1 MVEGRSTMLG
11 RWKTRKLAQDW
22 ISHVIDDILAITVL
36 MNEITSQRSHRA
48 LPLRRDFRDVDCQLV
63 REVFPGIFL
72 CLITHFLVVRQREL
86 HGRQIQ
92 QKSSQHW
99 RSSTGQTVQFRG
111 LPSTTKA
118 VVSCPVVASPF
129 RSCPRP
135 I

>member
-11 RWKTRKLAQDW
+11 RRETRKLAQDW
-22 ISHVIDDILAITVL
+22 ISHVIDDILAITVCR
-36 MNEITSQRSHRA
+36 NQITSQRSHRA
-48 LPLRRDFRDVDCQLV
+48 LPLRDFRDVDCQLV
-63 REVFPGIFL
+63 REVFPGLFL

-92 QKSSQHW
+92 QKSSQYW
-99 RSSTGQTVQFRG
+99 RSSTGQTVQFHS